1 MGSGHPFNT
10 ALTRIMACGALS
22 IALTTLA
29 CGTSSPPTTPS
40 GGVPAGPSSAVAGCE
55 ITTSSPGTPLLSD
68 PKSPY
73 FDYLGVASSADG
85 RSASNYREA
94 LAHASAPDG
103 TRLPDGTIGVY
114 YNSGE
119 TGGIWF
125 ARLTGTTLTPVSA
138 ITVNGVLRPQWMADV
153 NVDLVGGKVRMVY
166 LNGEGVGRKFCI
178 AESADG
184 VTFQTLALAI
194 QFSGTEADP
203 TVVRLADGTWLMA
216 FSRANHTQIGL
227 ARSGDGLTFAQFA
240 TADYGVVP
248 ELAATGDGRVRLYTC
263 QAGGVNSRVSGDGG
277 TTWTLEGQVIAPG
290 AVGRA
295 IVCDP
300 SYLSSDGVFV
310 LKTTDA
316 M

>member
-1 MGSGHPFNT
+1 MARGWVTLVAT
-10 ALTRIMACGALS
+10 AW
-22 IALTTLA
+22 LA
-29 CGTSSPPTTPS
+29 CGTSSPPTSPSSGTP
-40 GGVPAGPSSAVAGCE
+40 PGPSVVAGCA
-55 ITTSSPGTPLLSD
+55 ITTSSPGTPLLAD
-68 PKSPY
+68 PRSPY

-119 TGGIWF
+119 TGGIWL
-125 ARLTGTTLTPVSA
+125 ARLTGSTLTPVSA

-153 NVDLVGGKVRMVY
+153 NVDLVDGRVRMIY

-184 VTFQTLALAI
+184 VTFQTVALAI
-194 QFSGTEADP
+194 QFGGTEADP
-203 TVVRLADGTWLMA
+203 TVVRLAATGTWLMA

-227 ARSGDGLTFAQFA
+227 ARSNDGRAFTQFA

-248 ELAATGDGRVRLYTC
+248 ELAVTTDGRVRLYTC
-263 QAGGVNSRVSGDGG
+263 ERGGVNSRVSADGG
-277 TTWTLEGQVIAPG
+277 TTWTLEGQVIAQG

-300 SYLSSDGVFV
+300 SYIPSDGVFI

-316 M
+316 MAP